1 MSTIYKLYSYLLN
14 KRLMEFVKN
23 EQFLVEEQNGFR
35 RYRACIGHIYTVTTI
50 IRNTGRLK
58 RK

>member
-1 MSTIYKLYSYLLN
+1 
-14 KRLMEFVKN
+14 MEFVKN